1 MVKPATPTPG
11 RRAREDRT
19 MAERL
24 IDLKEVADRF
34 SMSRRWVQ
42 TEIEAGRFPRPSIPA
57 KSGSGKNL
65 WREAVIDAEI
75 RRRCGLEE
83 PQDAA

>member
-1 MVKPATPTPG
+1 
-11 RRAREDRT
+11 

-24 IDLKEVADRF
+24 IDLNEVASRF

-42 TEIEAGRFPRPSIPA
+42 GEIEAGRFPRPSIPA

-65 WREAVIDAEI
+65 WREAVIDDEI
-75 RRRCGLEE
+75 RRRCNDVE
-83 PQDAA
+83 PQNAA